1 MLCVTDSK
9 TAYSDI
15 LAAYNSGDITDDILD
30 AHVKRILIMKLEFG
44 IIK

>member
-1 MLCVTDSK
+1 MKIFAVNWVID
-9 TAYSDI
+9 
-15 LAAYNSGDITDDILD
+15 YNSGEITDDILD